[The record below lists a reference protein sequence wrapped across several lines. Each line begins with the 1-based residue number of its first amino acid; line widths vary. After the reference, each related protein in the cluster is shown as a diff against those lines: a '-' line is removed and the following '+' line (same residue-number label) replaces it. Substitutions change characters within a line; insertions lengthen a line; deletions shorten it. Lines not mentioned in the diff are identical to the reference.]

1 MRLINI
7 FKEVKYRFI
16 FFGIFNV
23 FISNIILQILL
34 LNISSFKATFVSQM
48 VNFFLGYYLYGK
60 RVFRVNKLKIKIFL
74 KYFLLVIFLW
84 NTNWNLIEYFHSF
97 GISKN
102 IASLVIVPFLALI
115 SYFTQKYI
123 IFKF

>member
-23 FISNIILQILL
+23 FISNLILQILL

-74 KYFLLVIFLW
+74 KYFLLVMFLW
-84 NTNWNLIEYFHSF
+84 NTNWKLIEYFHSF

>member
-7 FKEVKYRFI
+7 FKEIKYRFI

-23 FISNIILQILL
+23 FLSNIILQILL
-34 LNISSFKATFVSQM
+34 LNVSSVKATFVSQM

-60 RVFRVNKLKIKIFL
+60 RVFRVKKLKIRIFL
-74 KYFLLVIFLW
+74 KYFILVMFLW
-84 NTNWNLIEYFHSF
+84 NTNWKLIEYFHSF

-102 IASLVIVPFLALI
+102 IGSLVIVPFLALI

>member
-23 FISNIILQILL
+23 FFSNLILQVLL

-74 KYFLLVIFLW
+74 KYFLLVMFLW
-84 NTNWNLIEYFHSF
+84 NTNWKLIEYFHSF

>member
-23 FISNIILQILL
+23 FLSNIILQILL

-48 VNFFLGYYLYGK
+48 VNFFFGYYLYGK

-74 KYFLLVIFLW
+74 KYFLLVMFLW
-84 NTNWNLIEYFHSF
+84 NTNWKLIEYFHSF